1 MDVVSSFYWASQSE
15 IYSALHLPGLYTLAV
30 PVAPFLSHTGI
41 VAVPA
46 ASIEAESSAEQHVRG
61 SVRLIQ
67 LADWTAPSE
76 TVCEVALIELSPE
89 EWAGV
94 DSVLSTPEGATL
106 FHADGRMPYG
116 PDLLSLVTNDVRY
129 GKLNEDGVLVT
140 SAELLPVGDD
150 GENFEE
156 AAATPAF
163 PVPKARGQ
171 TAAVRKGRSSAVRA

>member
-1 MDVVSSFYWASQSE
+1 MNGQ
-15 IYSALHLPGLYTLAV
+15 
-30 PVAPFLSHTGI
+30 
-41 VAVPA
+41 
-46 ASIEAESSAEQHVRG
+46 ES
-61 SVRLIQ
+61 
-67 LADWTAPSE
+67 
-76 TVCEVALIELSPE
+76 TVC
-89 EWAGV
+89 
-94 DSVLSTPEGATL
+94 SVPREGATL

-163 PVPKARGQ
+163 PMPKARGQ
-171 TAAVRKGRSSAVRA
+171 TAAVRKGRSFCSTSSGN